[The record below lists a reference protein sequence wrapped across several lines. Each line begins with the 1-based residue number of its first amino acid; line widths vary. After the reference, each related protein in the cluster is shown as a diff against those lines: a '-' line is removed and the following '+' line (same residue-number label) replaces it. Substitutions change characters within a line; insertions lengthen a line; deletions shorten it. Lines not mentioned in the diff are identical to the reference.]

1 MLPCYNVCPSN
12 RNCNGPAAVGPN
24 GEADSATTVHVGE
37 NGSDRRDKRMV

>member
-1 MLPCYNVCPSN
+1 MLPCYNVCSSN

-24 GEADSATTVHVGE
+24 GEADSTVTVHVGE